1 MTLIVRR
8 GIIETANL
16 IGLAGLIINLIASLM
31 IGYGKIFRSKKT
43 IKKESRNDTPEN
55 VHEEKHRLIE
65 TRVAQVGAVL
75 LSLGFATQICGL
87 AVEG

>member
-1 MTLIVRR
+1 
-8 GIIETANL
+8 
-16 IGLAGLIINLIASLM
+16 M

-43 IKKESRNDTPEN
+43 IKKESKNDPPEN

-65 TRVAQVGAVL
+65 TRFAQVGAAL
-75 LSLGFATQICGL
+75 LSLGFATQIWGL